1 LFDVTVLI
9 RKSLVDQFSP
19 AIKTGVSEL
28 DPTLALGEP
37 RIVEDENGAKWFA
50 FRDGRWR
57 QIQIA
62 MLASTA
68 QNAARLSTYDSQ
80 YVTDEGEVLDRD
92 ALHEESKAVLQ
103 DPNEVDTPMTLP
115 EDVTPSDPDADRP
128 SMEDIRAAQEAQA
141 GDLDPKFRLERSLDN
156 YTRVNVNETP

>member
-1 LFDVTVLI
+1 MTILI
-9 RKSLVDQFSP
+9 RKALVDTFSP

-37 RIVEDENGAKWFA
+37 RTVKDENGAKWLA
-50 FRDGRWR
+50 FTDFRWR
-57 QIQIA
+57 EIQIA
-62 MLASTA
+62 MLAATA

-80 YVTDEGEVLDRD
+80 YVTDDGEVTDRD

-141 GDLDPKFRLERSLDN
+141 GDLDSVFRIERSLDE
-156 YTRVNVNETP
+156 YTRVDPDQP